1 MKTIVLAA
9 TKGGTGKT
17 TLAFNIGIEA
27 AKHGTVYLADL
38 DPQKSL
44 KNLCERRGQDEQGKL
59 IPDDPLFL
67 DNVETITGAVTA
79 LGRSGGRFSRDFLIV
94 DTPGS
99 FMKIIR
105 EAIGAADCIVLPV
118 QPSPLDV
125 AAQEDV
131 ARVIAE
137 LGKSDKA
144 IFVLNRVDARASS
157 LTRETLLHLG
167 KMIPESPIRPVEVR
181 QRTDF
186 VRAAS
191 TGRTG
196 AELNGEAR
204 AEIAE
209 LWKAIEKVLKH
220 EEIRPG
226 RGAAKHSARESG
238 RGRSAGAEGS

>member
-27 AKHGTVYLADL
+27 AKHGTVYFADL

-44 KNLCERRGQDEQGKL
+44 KILCERRGLDEQG
-59 IPDDPLFL
+59 DPLFL
-67 DNVETITGAVTA
+67 DNVETITGAVAA

-94 DTPGS
+94 DSPGS

-105 EAIGAADCIVLPV
+105 EAIGAADCVVLPV

-144 IFVLNRVDARASS
+144 IFVLNRVDARASL
-157 LTRETLLHLG
+157 LTRETLLRLG
-167 KMIPESPIRPVEVR
+167 KMIPDSPIRPVEVR

-204 AEIAE
+204 AEITE

-220 EEIRPG
+220 EESRSG
-226 RGAAKHSARESG
+226 RGAAKIAARESG
-238 RGRSAGAEGS
+238 RGRSAGSERS

>member
-27 AKHGTVYLADL
+27 AKHGTVYFADL

-44 KNLCERRGQDEQGKL
+44 KTLCERRGLDERG
-59 IPDDPLFL
+59 DPLFL
-67 DNVETITGAVTA
+67 DNVETITGAVAA

-144 IFVLNRVDARASS
+144 IFVLNRVDARASL

-167 KMIPESPIRPVEVR
+167 KMIPDSPIRPVEVR

-220 EEIRPG
+220 EESRFG
-226 RGAAKHSARESG
+226 RGAAKIAARESG
-238 RGRSAGAEGS
+238 RGRSAGSERS